1 MKRIYKFI
9 LPALFLATFSCNEN
23 EWLEEKPLDFYTPS
37 NSFSKAS
44 DFNSAVAR
52 IYQNVFTA
60 LLNINSSEG
69 RALQY
74 PTDIAIDAIDVTH
87 DLNLYADKLTP
98 TTGVVQN
105 IWSDLYR
112 MIFDANVILGRID
125 DTALQFDSEAQRN
138 ALKAEAMF
146 FRGFAY
152 RTLAILYGGVPI
164 ILEEITTPRR
174 DFVRAS
180 KQEVMDQVISDLMFA
195 AGNLPEVNELKEDG
209 RLTKAAANHLLAEV
223 YITTANYAG
232 AIAAATKVI
241 DNPNYRLMTD
251 RFGSR
256 KGEEGDVYW
265 DLFRRNNQNRT
276 SGNMESIWVRQFE
289 YLVEG
294 GGADNPW
301 PRFLVPLYWQ
311 LTGSDGKNLFTGPL
325 NQYGGRGIGWFA
337 PTSYVKDEIWAND
350 AVDMRNSSKNIIRDI
365 VANNPASA
373 FFGQK
378 IVESGAIDNFPN
390 TLGRWWNVIFAKV
403 APIGNFPEE
412 YVINAET
419 GLVNGGANGMA
430 TDQYIFRLAETY
442 LLRAEAHLGQ
452 GDLASAAQDINALRE
467 RAHATPAAAS
477 EIDIDYILDE
487 RAREL
492 AWEELRLLTLMRV
505 GKLVERV
512 KAHNPVTGD
521 RISAHQ
527 NLWPI
532 PFREI
537 ETNTEAVM
545 EQNPG
550 YF

>member
-1 MKRIYKFI
+1 MKRIYKII
-9 LPALFLATFSCNEN
+9 LPALLLASFSCNES

-37 NSFSKAS
+37 NSFSNAS

-52 IYQNVFTA
+52 IYQNVFPA
-60 LLNINSSEG
+60 LLNINSNEG
-69 RALQY
+69 RAMHY
-74 PTDIAIDAIDVTH
+74 PTDIAWDAIDVTH
-87 DLNLYADKLTP
+87 DLNLYEDKLTP
-98 TTGVVQN
+98 TSAVVQN
-105 IWSDLYR
+105 VWSDLYR

-125 DTALQFDSEAQRN
+125 DTSVSFDSDDQRN
-138 ALKAEAMF
+138 ALKAEALF
-146 FRGFAY
+146 FRAFAY
-152 RTLAILYGGVPI
+152 RTLGIIYGGVPI
-164 ILEEITTPRR
+164 VLEEITSPKR

-195 AGNLPEVNELKEDG
+195 SNNLPNVTELKEDG

-223 YITTANYAG
+223 YIITENYAG

-241 DNPNYRLMTD
+241 EDPNYRLMTE

-256 KGEEGDVYW
+256 SGEEGDVYW
-265 DLFRRNNQNRT
+265 DLFRRDNQNRS

-301 PRFLVPLYWQ
+301 PRFLTPLYWQ

-337 PTSYVKDEIWAND
+337 PTSYVKDGIWSDNSD
-350 AVDMRNSSKNIIRDI
+350 DMRNSSNNIIRDI
-365 VANNPASA
+365 VANNPESE
-373 FFGQK
+373 FYGKK
-378 IVESGAIDNFPN
+378 IVESGAIDEFPN
-390 TLGRWWNVIFAKV
+390 TLDRWWNVIFAKV
-403 APIGNFPEE
+403 APIGNFPTE

-419 GLVNGGANGMA
+419 GLVNGSANGMA

-442 LLRAEAHLGQ
+442 LLRAEAYLGQ
-452 GDLASAAQDINALRE
+452 GDLANAAQDINALRN
-467 RAHATPAAAS
+467 RANAIPVAPS
-477 EIDIDYILDE
+477 NVDIDYLLDE

-492 AWEELRLLTLMRV
+492 AWEELRLVTLLRV
-505 GKLVERV
+505 GKLVDRV
-512 KAHNPVTGD
+512 KTYNPVTGD
-521 RISAHQ
+521 RIAPHQ

-537 ETNTEAVM
+537 ETNTEAVL

>member
-9 LPALFLATFSCNEN
+9 LPALLLASFSCNED

-37 NSFSKAS
+37 NSFSNAS

-52 IYQNVFTA
+52 IYQNVFPA

-69 RALQY
+69 RAMYY
-74 PTDIAIDAIDVTH
+74 PTDLAWDAIDVTH
-87 DLNLYADKLTP
+87 DLNLYEDKLTP

-265 DLFRRNNQNRT
+265 DLFRRNNQNRA

-301 PRFLVPLYWQ
+301 PRFLTPLYWQ

-337 PTSYVKDEIWAND
+337 PTSYVKDGIWAD
-350 AVDMRNSSKNIIRDI
+350 GSDDMRNSSNNIIRDI
-365 VANNPASA
+365 VANNPSSA

-378 IVESGAIDNFPN
+378 IVESGAIDEFPN
-390 TLGRWWNVIFAKV
+390 TLDRWWNVIFAKV
-403 APIGNFPEE
+403 APIGNFPTE

-442 LLRAEAHLGQ
+442 LLRAEAYLGQ
-452 GDLASAAQDINALRE
+452 GDLANAAQDINALRN
-467 RAHATPAAAS
+467 RVNATPVAPS
-477 EIDIDYILDE
+477 DVDIDYILDE

-492 AWEELRLLTLMRV
+492 AWEELRLVTLMRV

-512 KAHNPVTGD
+512 KAYNPVTGD
-521 RISAHQ
+521 RIATHQ

-537 ETNTEAVM
+537 ETNTEAVL